1 MQRDLDALT
10 ALVGEDVDWPDGDE
24 RLHGRAA
31 VRNYWSHQWARIHT
45 QDKVAGIT
53 DLAPDRAAV
62 RISRVIR
69 DSSPQASS
77 STPTSSRTGWSKYGP
92 AEALTSRTNR
102 RTEHMVNND
111 ALVRQLYEGFNRRD
125 IPAVLAL
132 LAENVDWANG
142 MDGGH
147 VHGREAVRAYWT
159 KQWAAIA
166 PQVDP
171 MHVSQRDDGATAVEV
186 HQVVRDLE
194 GKVLLDETV
203 RHVFQIDKGLVT
215 RFDIE
220 KAGGLSAIAHD

>member
-1 MQRDLDALT
+1 VTGRGSAVGVSQVIPDLDGMIVST
-10 ALVGEDVDWPDGDE
+10 GEF
-24 RLHGRAA
+24 
-31 VRNYWSHQWARIHT
+31 
-45 QDKVAGIT
+45 
-53 DLAPDRAAV
+53 DRAHW
-62 RISRVIR
+62 
-69 DSSPQASS
+69 
-77 STPTSSRTGWSKYGP
+77 TGRSNVWTCGSYDF
-92 AEALTSRTNR
+92 TTNR
-102 RTEHMVNND
+102 RTEQMVNND

-125 IPAVLAL
+125 IPAVLTL

-147 VHGREAVRAYWT
+147 VHGRDAVRAYWT

-171 MHVSQRDDGATAVEV
+171 MHVTQRDDGATAVEV

-194 GKVLLDETV
+194 GRVLLDETV

-220 KAGGLSAIAHD
+220 NAGRLSAIAHY